1 VDHLQPALGRLAV
14 FAKRKWVGCA
24 AVKILYKPFGVI
36 AGLIAARI
44 GRSAFKSLWSKIDQ
58 ADPPDPTTAEATMPK
73 VVGAAALEAATMAG
87 VAAAADRVSARAFH
101 YLTGFWPGKKKQEE
115 ADED

>member
-1 VDHLQPALGRLAV
+1 
-14 FAKRKWVGCA
+14 
-24 AVKILYKPFGVI
+24 VKFLYKPFGLI

-44 GRSAFKSLWSKIDQ
+44 GRSAFKSLWAKLDE

-73 VVGAAALEAATMAG
+73 VIGAAALEAATMAG

-101 YLTGFWPGKKKQEE
+101 HLTGIWPGKKKEQSEE
-115 ADED
+115 E